1 LVCAFFANSD
11 LDTEAVEVGNR
22 ITVDLYLGGIKNGKE
37 KITDDTAAA
46 SETIISGLR
55 HLYRNRM
62 RFDESKSK
70 PSPVFSAIVRCCL
83 FVGTAK
89 VEIYLKEGGSQI
101 GVRQVGVSK
110 HGIATWLIPII

>member
-1 LVCAFFANSD
+1 MVCAFLLNSD

-22 ITVDLYLGGIKNGKE
+22 ITVDLYLGGIKNGIE
-37 KITDDTAAA
+37 NIIADTAAA
-46 SETIISGLR
+46 SETIINGLR
-55 HLYRNRM
+55 HLYKKRM

-89 VEIYLKEGGSQI
+89 VEIYLKGQGGNKKPHTNAGLFVFLSM
-101 GVRQVGVSK
+101 R
-110 HGIATWLIPII
+110 